1 MNAPTVLRPGTE
13 GDHLARTILAAL
25 PPGER
30 REAYALARWFL
41 RALAALSVVC
51 GACGPRG
58 CVTRHAGAREARDAV
73 DALCSIAHTA
83 AAAVTGSPHRGA
95 VNALLC
101 ATLGGRARD
110 ASPARRSSG
119 RTRGVSALAST
130 PRGVLVRSHGASPP
144 LRCPRRSLPE
154 STA

>member
-1 MNAPTVLRPGTE
+1 MNAPAVLHRGAK
-13 GDHLARTILAAL
+13 GDHLARAILDAL

-41 RALAALSVVC
+41 RALAALSVVD

-58 CVTRHAGAREARDAV
+58 CVTRHAGAREARSAV
-73 DALCSIAHTA
+73 DALCGVAHTA

-101 ATLGGRARD
+101 AIIGADADTLASEYACLDAAEQRARYQ
-110 ASPARRSSG
+110 
-119 RTRGVSALAST
+119 
-130 PRGVLVRSHGASPP
+130 HGARI
-144 LRCPRRSLPE
+144 LRASHAGC
-154 STA
+154 

>member
-1 MNAPTVLRPGTE
+1 MNAPAVLRPGTE

-101 ATLGGRARD
+101 ATIGADANTLAGEYAYLDAAEQRASYQHAARILR
-110 ASPARRSSG
+110 AS
-119 RTRGVSALAST
+119 LAGLT
-130 PRGVLVRSHGASPP
+130 P
-144 LRCPRRSLPE
+144 PRREGP
-154 STA
+154 